1 MSTIIIIPTYNQPA
15 LLKKCLYALE
25 HHTHGD
31 YRVLIADDNSP
42 DAAMQDYLGRLQNE
56 GYAVVK
62 NGSGTRGFPHNCNW
76 AVRGTAEP
84 FICLLNQ
91 DVEVA
96 GDWLGALR
104 REMGDPQVGIVGCL
118 LLYPK
123 AKGYGKPGLVQHAG
137 VARNAAGQPFH
148 IFRFAE
154 RDDPKVQVRRD
165 KINAVTFALALIR
178 RATWD
183 AVGGLDERY
192 VGGQFEDVSMCYAAR
207 ELGWKVVYTPKAMA
221 YHYEHGSGEEFCQQ
235 TSSANMARFIAHWG
249 RLPSDEYLFTE
260 PELAGQEALVDAVA
274 RQLWGVYLD
283 GVGVIGA
290 NPTQAVIAA
299 GRDLMRVKWEDT
311 DAVRQERMR
320 AWARKLMLAQ
330 VE

>member
-1 MSTIIIIPTYNQPA
+1 MSTAIIIPTYNQPA

-31 YRVLIADDNSP
+31 YRVVIADDNSP
-42 DAAMQDYLGRLQNE
+42 DTDMQQYLERLQGE
-56 GYAVVK
+56 GYTVVK

-76 AVRGTAEP
+76 AVNTTTEP

-91 DVEVA
+91 DVEVT
-96 GDWLGALR
+96 GHWLRAMCK
-104 REMGDPQVGIVGCL
+104 EMGDPEVGIVGCL

-123 AKGYGKPGLVQHAG
+123 AKGYGRPGLVQHAG
-137 VARNAAGQPFH
+137 VARNARGQPYH

-154 RDDPKVQVRRD
+154 RDDPRVQVRRD

-178 RATWD
+178 RETWD

-192 VGGQFEDVSMCYAAR
+192 VGGQFEDVSFNYTAR
-207 ELGWKVVYTPKAMA
+207 ELGWKVVYTPKAVA

-235 TSSANMARFIAHWG
+235 TSSTNAGRFIEQWG
-249 RLPSDEYLFTE
+249 RLPSDDYLFTT
-260 PELAGQEALVDAVA
+260 PELSGQEALVEAVA
-274 RQLWGVYLD
+274 RQLWDVYLD

-290 NPTQAVIAA
+290 NPTQAVIEA
-299 GRDLMRVKWEDT
+299 GRKLLRVKWDGA
-311 DAVRQERMR
+311 DVVRQERMR
-320 AWARKLMLAQ
+320 AWARKIMLAK